1 MVESVFWPRLRWRMR
16 GAWQW
21 PAFAAL
27 TVVDA
32 LLIARLP
39 FQGDGPDAIGAFLIA
54 GFANLLAV
62 AVLAPPAGLLVRR
75 WWRPD
80 LPPMIARDYAGT
92 ALLGIVT
99 VVLVTGGL
107 VHRRGLMEEHRD
119 RSAALVATH
128 DYVVT
133 QAPEFRRG
141 LAAPDIVQQETDL
154 YRVCVYGTD
163 ERPLCLFV
171 NTDQVPAGVK
181 RDPARLPNGHN

>member
-39 FQGDGPDAIGAFLIA
+39 FQGDGPDAIGAVLVA
-54 GFANLLAV
+54 GFANLLVV
-62 AVLAPPAGLLVRR
+62 AVLAPLSGLLLRR

-80 LPPMIARDYAGT
+80 LPRMVARDYAGT
-92 ALLGIVT
+92 ALLGFVT

-107 VHRRGLMEEHRD
+107 IHRRGLQEEHRD
-119 RSAALVATH
+119 RALALAAVH
-128 DYVVT
+128 SYVRS
-133 QAPEFRRG
+133 QAPKFDS
-141 LAAPDIVQQETDL
+141 APDMVREETDL
-154 YRVCVYGTD
+154 YRVCVYGS
-163 ERPLCLFV
+163 ERLPLCLYV
-171 NTDQVPAGVK
+171 NTNQNPAGVR
-181 RDPARLPNGHN
+181 RDPSREPNRHN